1 MGYLKRILALPGLLT
16 LAACATTA
24 PGFYSGGQGLR
35 DVVDRHEEPGR
46 RSPLVNCNVPSG
58 HRLTADPA
66 SARPGETVDL
76 RHSFEFSA
84 SGPQHIPLRCV
95 DFWQVDPPEA
105 ATLSSDRRVLQV
117 SGSAA
122 PGSEIRVTV
131 TANGHPHTLVLPI
144 VGADENGI
152 HGNWRPASREGCFGS
167 PAPVEIRFDPDG
179 SVLFALGLG
188 PSIWDTR
195 RAYTF
200 DRVSGVLTVGDQ
212 SGSARFDEAGNLVV
226 SGLQLPSA
234 IPPRPAP
241 PQADGKPTETNWSDC
256 ELVFSPAGSF
266 R

>member
-1 MGYLKRILALPGLLT
+1 MRFLAVSGLLT
-16 LAACATTA
+16 LAACATPA
-24 PGFYSGGQGLR
+24 PGFYAGGQGLHG
-35 DVVDRHEEPGR
+35 VVDRHEEPGR
-46 RSPLVNCNVPSG
+46 RSPLVNCNVPSS

-66 SARPGETVDL
+66 SARPGEAVDL
-76 RHSFEFSA
+76 RHSFDFSA
-84 SGPQHIPLRCV
+84 SGPQHIPLGCV
-95 DFWQVDPPEA
+95 DNWQVDPPEA

-117 SGSAA
+117 SDAAA

-144 VGADENGI
+144 VGAGETGI
-152 HGNWRPASREGCFGS
+152 HGNWRPLSSKACFGS

-179 SVLFALGLG
+179 SALFDLGLG

-195 RAYTF
+195 RAYSF
-200 DRVSGVLTVGDQ
+200 DRASGVLTVGDQ

-226 SGLQLPSA
+226 SGLRLPSS
-234 IPPRPAP
+234 IPPAPGP
-241 PQADGKPTETNWSDC
+241 PQADGTPAEIDGSDC